1 MFGSVILEIAL
12 SLVFLYLLLALV
24 CSAAREGLEA
34 FMKMRAMTLEKAL
47 KELLGDPT
55 GQGMVKKLYE
65 HPLIDGLFQG
75 KYEQEKGGRFWSN
88 LPSYIPGDLFTQAL
102 IDVVQQAAQAPAV
115 APAPIPEV
123 APTPAAR
130 AEVSALSLK
139 RLRDAVSALPTTDQ
153 VKRAL
158 LTLIDSADGDM
169 NKARANIETWFNK
182 SMDRVSGWYKRWSQA
197 IIFALSFLL
206 VGLLN
211 ADTISISNNLSSDP
225 SLRQT
230 WTTAAEEWVKQHPED
245 PNGGSMKQNLNEL
258 RNLAWPIG
266 WDNND
271 PRRWPQNGMG
281 WTLKVLGLLIT
292 TLAISLGA
300 PFWFDVLNK
309 FMLVRS
315 AVKPAVK
322 SPVGQSTD

>member
-1 MFGSVILEIAL
+1 
-12 SLVFLYLLLALV
+12 
-24 CSAAREGLEA
+24 
-34 FMKMRAMTLEKAL
+34 MTLEKGL
-47 KELLGDPT
+47 REMLGDPT
-55 GQGMVKKLYE
+55 GMGMVKKLYE

-75 KYEQEKGGRFWSN
+75 KYEEQKGGRFWSN

-102 IDVVQQAAQAPAV
+102 IDVVQQT
-115 APAPIPEV
+115 APAPAAPVAIPEV

-139 RLRDAVSALPTTDQ
+139 RLRDAVSTLPATDQ

-158 LTLIDSADGDM
+158 LALIDSADGDM
-169 NKARANIETWFNK
+169 NKARANIENWFNGA
-182 SMDRVSGWYKRWSQA
+182 MDRVSGWYKRWSQA
-197 IIFALSFLL
+197 IIFALGFVL

-211 ADTISISNNLSSDP
+211 ADTIAITNDLSSDP

-245 PNGGSMKQNLNEL
+245 PNGGSMKQHLNEL

-271 PRRWPQNGMG
+271 PRRWPQNGIG
-281 WTLKVLGLLIT
+281 WIMKILGLLIT

-309 FMLVRS
+309 FMIVRS
-315 AVKPAVK
+315 TVKPEEK
-322 SPVGQSTD
+322 SPVEQSKD